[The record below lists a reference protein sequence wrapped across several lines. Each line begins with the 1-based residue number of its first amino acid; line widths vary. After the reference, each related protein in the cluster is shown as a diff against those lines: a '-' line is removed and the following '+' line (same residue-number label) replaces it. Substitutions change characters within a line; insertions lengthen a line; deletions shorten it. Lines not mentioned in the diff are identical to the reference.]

1 MSSPNTLATRAK
13 NGDQSAIL
21 PLWLSLQDTARAVVR
36 RYAGT
41 ASVDSDDLLQH
52 AFLALLEAVRAYDDT
67 RGDFKT
73 IFIYHVRHTCGRALH
88 LHRRGIEE
96 VFSLDKPVGDD
107 GETTVRDLIK
117 DEDLIPVQD
126 QMEQGELN
134 TALHAALEALPE
146 RWRVALVGHDAQGL
160 AYAVVGRQLGCSQ
173 QNAQRLRDCAIRR
186 LRKDERLARLYRAT

>member
-1 MSSPNTLATRAK
+1 MSSANTLATRAK

-73 IFIYHVRHTCGRALH
+73 LFIYHVRHACGRALY
-88 LHRRGIEE
+88 LRRRGIEE

-117 DEDLIPVQD
+117 DEDLIPAQD

-160 AYAVVGRQLGCSQ
+160 AYAVVGSQLGCSQ
-173 QNAQRLRDCAIRR
+173 QNVQRLRDCAIRR